1 MPHRYTDVNIK
12 LHQYQGWK
20 RHRRPAGTQRDS
32 FSRKNENKHRQQGR
46 IPGPENR
53 DFSHPHYFFVNLQF
67 SCRLASVWKAFMKQG
82 VDQKGPKLSCGSA
95 AGFRVSLCLIQH
107 VIEAATVENRVS
119 TQHPRC
125 SLPAGKP
132 CLFLPTNSIFCF
144 LFFFFPFRAFCFAYF
159 PETNTHERKADFD
172 ETMQT

>member
-1 MPHRYTDVNIK
+1 
-12 LHQYQGWK
+12 
-20 RHRRPAGTQRDS
+20 
-32 FSRKNENKHRQQGR
+32 
-46 IPGPENR
+46 
-53 DFSHPHYFFVNLQF
+53 
-67 SCRLASVWKAFMKQG
+67 MKQG

-132 CLFLPTNSIFCF
+132 CLFLPTNSIFGF
-144 LFFFFPFRAFCFAYF
+144 FVFFFPLELFALLISQKPTHIREKQTLMRPCRHKVSLKYPWNASVKLCHAEGFKAFMGCSCSHFQIRWQTRLFFHFLNFSPLYF
-159 PETNTHERKADFD
+159 HVHAHVSIGLALVLF
-172 ETMQT
+172 